1 VSRVDLHTH
10 SNASD
15 GKFSPDAI
23 VRMAAE
29 LGLKYLALTDHD
41 TVAGIPAAQE
51 AAHAYP
57 ELTFIPGVEI
67 STDTTEGEVHMLG
80 YFIDINDTEFTRAV
94 ERFRDSRQ
102 GRAKGMIAK
111 LAKMGMNI
119 DWARVQE
126 LAGDGVIGRPHIA
139 RAMMEKGYIT
149 TFEEAFDRYI
159 GHGGPAYVERDKM
172 TPAEAVELILCANGL
187 PVLAHPFT
195 VTDPEKLVK
204 ELKVAGLT
212 GLEAYY
218 KDASPNDTK
227 NMLQLAQRYGLIVTG
242 GSDYHGAGENNEV
255 KLGGVNIPIKVP
267 EKLIA
272 IARERGK
279 IK

>member
-272 IARERGK
+272 LAGERGK

>member
-1 VSRVDLHTH
+1 MIRSDLHTH

-15 GKFSPDAI
+15 GKLSPDAI

-41 TVAGIPAAQE
+41 TVAGIPAALE
-51 AAHAYP
+51 AARAYP

-80 YFIDINDTEFTRAV
+80 YFIDINNAEFTRAV

-111 LAKMGMNI
+111 LAKMGMDI

-139 RAMMEKGYIT
+139 RAMIEKGYIT

-159 GHGGPAYVERDKM
+159 GHGCPAYVERDKM
-172 TPAEAVELILCANGL
+172 TPAEAVEMIVRADGL

-195 VTDPEKLVK
+195 VTDPEKVVK

-212 GLEAYY
+212 GLETYY
-218 KDASPNDTK
+218 KDASPDAIK

-255 KLGGVNIPIKVP
+255 KLGGVNIPPEVP

-272 IARERGK
+272 FAKERGITK
-279 IK
+279 

>member
-1 VSRVDLHTH
+1 
-10 SNASD
+10 
-15 GKFSPDAI
+15 
-23 VRMAAE
+23 M
-29 LGLKYLALTDHD
+29 
-41 TVAGIPAAQE
+41 
-51 AAHAYP
+51 
-57 ELTFIPGVEI
+57 
-67 STDTTEGEVHMLG
+67 
-80 YFIDINDTEFTRAV
+80 ID
-94 ERFRDSRQ
+94 
-102 GRAKGMIAK
+102 K

-272 IARERGK
+272 LAGERGK

>member
-15 GKFSPDAI
+15 GKLSPDAI

-41 TVAGIPAAQE
+41 TVAGIPAALE
-51 AAHAYP
+51 ATRAYP

-67 STDTTEGEVHMLG
+67 STDTTEGEVHILG
-80 YFIDINDTEFTRAV
+80 YFIDINNTEFTRAV

-119 DWARVQE
+119 EWARVQE

-149 TFEEAFDRYI
+149 SFEEAFDRYI

-172 TPAEAVELILCANGL
+172 TPAEAVELILRANGL

-204 ELKVAGLT
+204 ELKVTGLT

-218 KDASPNDTK
+218 KDASPNDIK

-255 KLGGVNIPIKVP
+255 KLGGVNIPPEVP
-267 EKLIA
+267 EKLVA
-272 IARERGK
+272 LAKERGK
-279 IK
+279 IR